1 MGYPFIWI
9 QNHLKGDDIMK
20 LITEAEAAEYLG
32 LPELLL
38 KKFRCQ
44 DLICAYGAQPSDAH
58 NPAAR
63 VWYDR
68 DELDEYIRGDME

>member
-1 MGYPFIWI
+1 MR
-9 QNHLKGDDIMK
+9 
-20 LITEAEAAEYLG
+20 LIEEKEAAEYLS